1 MNTEINYN
9 LDYFINKF
17 ELIPHDRWIEGH
29 LLDIEGRR
37 CALGHTLG
45 DFPFRSR
52 LCLETLALT
61 DIFKNLGNLGRVLT
75 WKSGWEIVVNV
86 NNGQHPH
93 FQQNNPK
100 DRILAALYALKEYEE
115 TLNEP
120 FYWNDAPTVP
130 IENIARS

>member
-1 MNTEINYN
+1 M
-9 LDYFINKF
+9 
-17 ELIPHDRWIEGH
+17 
-29 LLDIEGRR
+29 
-37 CALGHTLG
+37 
-45 DFPFRSR
+45 
-52 LCLETLALT
+52 
-61 DIFKNLGNLGRVLT
+61 GRVLT